1 MVFKWG
7 WFVTWLHVCCL
18 VQIQILQTL
27 VGHLN
32 SKNQLTKD
40 LLNNLHVK
48 QDQSYMETQCIIYN
62 GPNLKEHSE

>member
-1 MVFKWG
+1 MVFQWG
-7 WFVTWLHVCCL
+7 WFVTWLYVCCL

-40 LLNNLHVK
+40 LLNNLK
-48 QDQSYMETQCIIYN
+48 QDQSYTETQCIIYN